1 MHNLKT
7 DFKQGKNGFLF
18 TSLLPYFDSCIN
30 LLHQENKMTQLPN
43 ALIKLSDVDFAG
55 RDKKTSQSLRL
66 SSSSE
71 SEGVQVRRLCLGLSL
86 F

>member
-7 DFKQGKNGFLF
+7 DFKRGKNGFLF
-18 TSLLPYFDSCIN
+18 TSLLPYFDN
-30 LLHQENKMTQLPN
+30 LLHQENKMAQLPN